1 MPTASTASSRSITSG
16 GGRTASLQRN
26 APCPAPRMDAT
37 ACLMGSGSHLLV
49 PSLDRVPFEH
59 HFHAG
64 ERAAIRL
71 AQALLELNI
80 ADPSDW
86 RRVRRDPTNYVQAT
100 LNRWIDLHGG
110 KSIRRRFCLRLT
122 LSEVVDEYLE
132 AGEPDPDGHG
142 LYLFLNTDSAAFV
155 VAGPTLELL
164 GRDHPRLPVT
174 FYRLFTKALNKWAR
188 TYDHVDAEDHVAML
202 REWAEGEE
210 EQYEIADVAASVP
223 TCMKEKPL
231 GLRTLH
237 RMQRQARGER
247 VRALLAAALNLEQI
261 SASVSRPE
269 VTDEMREQLM
279 DANPPLPAALV
290 VFAENDLVEAEFED
304 ESQTWGDA
312 SPEPN
317 LILPLSAFDLASIRS
332 AFHTLAVV
340 CQTLAAASRL
350 IDLMPGNEKWVSD
363 WEDGHASASGNRRQ

>member
-1 MPTASTASSRSITSG
+1 MPTTSTASSRSITSG
-16 GGRTASLQRN
+16 GHRTASLQRN
-26 APCPAPRMDAT
+26 APCPTARMAAP
-37 ACLMGSGSHLLV
+37 ACLMGSGSHLLI
-49 PSLDRVPFEH
+49 PNLDRVPLEH

-71 AQALLELNI
+71 AQALLELDI
-80 ADPSDW
+80 ADPSHW
-86 RRVRRDPTNYVQAT
+86 RRARRDPTDYMQAT

-110 KSIRRRFCLRLT
+110 KAIRRRFCLRLT

-132 AGEPDPDGHG
+132 AGEPDPDGQR
-142 LYLFLNTDSAAFV
+142 LYLFLHPDSAAFV

-164 GRDHPRLPVT
+164 GRQHPRLPAT
-174 FYRLFTKALNKWAR
+174 FYRLLTGAVNRWAR

-223 TCMKEKPL
+223 ACIKEKPL
-231 GLRTLH
+231 GLRTLR
-237 RMQRQARGER
+237 RMATQAREEG
-247 VRALLAAALNLEQI
+247 VKALLGAALELERT
-261 SASVSRPE
+261 SALAPRPE

-279 DANPPLPAALV
+279 DTNPPLPAVLV
-290 VFAENDLVEAEFED
+290 VFAENDLVEAEFEN
-304 ESQTWGDA
+304 ESQTWGEA
-312 SPEPN
+312 SSEPN

-340 CQTLAAASRL
+340 CRTLAAASRL
-350 IDLMPGNEKWVSD
+350 IDLMPGNERWITDSEVGD
-363 WEDGHASASGNRRQ
+363 AIPSGNRS